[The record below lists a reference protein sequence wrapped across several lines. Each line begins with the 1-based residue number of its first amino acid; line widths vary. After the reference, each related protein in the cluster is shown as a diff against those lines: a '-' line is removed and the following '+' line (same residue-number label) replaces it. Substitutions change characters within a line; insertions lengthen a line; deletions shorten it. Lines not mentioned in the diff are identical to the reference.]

1 MDNDGKQMY
10 NMAEKQEGGCKLLE
24 KFASLL
30 LSLLLCLS
38 LLPGQAR
45 AGDLPEPPAFPV
57 VEEPVEPEEP
67 GEPVMPTSEEP
78 PDEGQSNHNT

>member
-1 MDNDGKQMY
+1 MLK
-10 NMAEKQEGGCKLLE
+10 

-57 VEEPVEPEEP
+57 VVEPVEQEDP
-67 GEPVMPTSEEP
+67 GEPVMSMSEEL
-78 PDEGQSNHNT
+78 PDEGKTNHNT

>member
-1 MDNDGKQMY
+1 MLK
-10 NMAEKQEGGCKLLE
+10 

-45 AGDLPEPPAFPV
+45 AGDLPEPPAFPGV
-57 VEEPVEPEEP
+57 VEPVEPEDP
-67 GEPVMPTSEEP
+67 GEPVMPMSEELP
-78 PDEGQSNHNT
+78 GGVDSDHKT